1 LFICL
6 FIILDFPSSD
16 CERTWRWSFTARDV
30 CIKLDIHQFDY
41 TCMHACIV
49 KQPIIIKYFVYS
61 LLWLSHLSTWWMSF
75 TTDTRCIHL
84 SYMMNVIHDRHA
96 MYTLKLYDECHSR
109 QTLKL
114 YIYILITHTCIHI
127 LLNSQ
132 SKAWL
137 LYRLMSCLFSDLR
150 VHDDGHSFTQR
161 DVCT

>member
-1 LFICL
+1 MFICL

-49 KQPIIIKYFVYS
+49 KQPIIIKYLFICLFIIVAFS
-61 LLWLSHLSTWWMSF
+61 SF
-75 TTDTRCIHL
+75 DL
-84 SYMMNVIHDRHA
+84 MNVIHDRHA